1 MSWILFAMDGYD
13 DHLNLLKEFPL
24 LLFLLPTVLFLNIWT
39 GIRLSFRSGGWF
51 LKSLGA
57 YIVLSTILAFSSP
70 IDQSGLNDSW
80 NKYMAPY
87 NQIVDKEI
95 LTAQSKGL
103 KFSPKAIETIRF
115 NRKER
120 VIQQAKELKNRFKSE
135 KPIPADSVVLQLIA
149 IKKTSIRSLDGDWD
163 DKTGRWPFALPRDV
177 YRQIKI
183 SNDSIKR
190 DYLTEILTEY
200 EHIFKDDW
208 EDWDKMR
215 ESGLPDKYYN
225 RSSIQRWYAEI
236 FLELQHYK
244 EKLKGG

>member
-1 MSWILFAMDGYD
+1 
-13 DHLNLLKEFPL
+13 
-24 LLFLLPTVLFLNIWT
+24 
-39 GIRLSFRSGGWF
+39 
-51 LKSLGA
+51 
-57 YIVLSTILAFSSP
+57 
-70 IDQSGLNDSW
+70 
-80 NKYMAPY
+80 MAPY